1 MRLFISKH
9 ELKLRRKRT
18 IAAIMC
24 MVVVLG
30 VYWILTRPQKAAP
43 EMPTVIVEPVVKD
56 DVEIYGEY
64 VGRIRAQQFVEVR
77 ARVEGYLENMLFAE
91 GTYVNKN
98 QVLFV
103 INQDQYRAK
112 ADKARAQLKKDE
124 AQALKAERDL
134 KRIRPLFEQ
143 NAASQLDLDNAE
155 AAYESAEATV
165 AMSEAD
171 LAQAELELGYTIV
184 RSPLSGHISERN
196 VDLGTL
202 VGPGGKSLLATIVK
216 SDTVLVDFSMTALDY
231 LKSKERNINLG
242 QQDSTRSWQPNITIT
257 LADNTVYPFKGYVDF
272 AEPQVDPQTG
282 TFSVRAEMPNP
293 KQVLLP
299 GQFTKVKLLL
309 DVREGALVV
318 PMKAVTI
325 EKGGAYIYTM
335 RKDNAVE
342 KRFIELGPEVGN
354 NVVVERGLA
363 EGEMVV
369 VEGFHKLT
377 PGMKVRVSDPEAE
390 AGDSI
395 TTTKNEVTGV
405 KENTTGTKDNAKGE

>member
-1 MRLFISKH
+1 MRLFFSKH

-18 IAAIMC
+18 IAAIIC
-24 MVVVLG
+24 AVVVLG
-30 VYWILTRPQKAAP
+30 VYWMLTRPQKATP

-272 AEPQVDPQTG
+272 AE
-282 TFSVRAEMPNP
+282 
-293 KQVLLP
+293 
-299 GQFTKVKLLL
+299 QFTKVKLLL

-377 PGMKVRVSDPEAE
+377 PGMKVRVSDLEAE

>member
-1 MRLFISKH
+1 MRLFFSKK
-9 ELKLRRKRT
+9 ERLFRKKRT
-18 IAAIMC
+18 IAAIAC
-24 MVVVLG
+24 ALAVIVL
-30 VYWILTRPQKAAP
+30 YIILTRPEKVAP
-43 EMPTVIVEPVVKD
+43 PLPIVLVEPAVRQ

-77 ARVEGYLENMLFAE
+77 ARVEGYLENMLFEE

-124 AQALKAERDL
+124 AQALKAKRDL
-134 KRIRPLFEQ
+134 DRIRPLYEQ

-155 AAYESAEATV
+155 AAYESSIATV

-202 VGPGGKSLLATIVK
+202 VGPGAKSLLATIVK

-231 LKSKERNINLG
+231 LKSKERNVNLG
-242 QQDSTRSWQPNITIT
+242 QRDSTRSWQPNITIT
-257 LADNTVYPFKGYVDF
+257 LADNTVYPYKGYVDF

-293 KQVLLP
+293 QQVLLP

-309 DVREGALVV
+309 DVRQNAVVV
-318 PMKAVTI
+318 PHKAITI
-325 EKGGAYIYTM
+325 EKGGAYIYAM
-335 RKDNAVE
+335 RRDSTVE
-342 KRFIELGPEVGN
+342 KRFVELGPEVGN
-354 NVVVERGLA
+354 KLVVERGLVA
-363 EGEMVV
+363 GEPIV
-369 VEGFHKLT
+369 VEGGHKLV
-377 PGMKVRVSDPEAE
+377 PGAKVKAAQPEKRE
-390 AGDSI
+390 
-395 TTTKNEVTGV
+395 E
-405 KENTTGTKDNAKGE
+405 EEE